1 MNKPLKT
8 TDMKPEQQNE
18 EQMTTTTEEQPQV
31 LARSPQQ
38 VATTD
43 ADLAALAA
51 EARELM
57 DDVRVG
63 DDLKFKKGKWLKAI
77 GDEEIEIS
85 TTATFVVDVRSYKR
99 GWIKWVDRKPVTKI
113 LGRPVDGFVSPVR
126 SRLGDNDE
134 KRWARDSKGAPQDP
148 WQENFLVVMR
158 DLSDDRLCTFTTTSW
173 FGSKALGALLGTY
186 VRDQKKHP
194 GLSPVV
200 LLSSETKPTT
210 NYGDVSAPV
219 LTIVDWQ
226 AFGDGASG
234 STPRPTSSPATR
246 TTAPRCGSSSAC
258 CAAWRSPLTLPSS
271 SPRTR
276 A

>member
-1 MNKPLKT
+1 MTKHVKT
-8 TDMKPEQQNE
+8 TDAKPEQGNE
-18 EQMTTTTEEQPQV
+18 EQPNMTAQQTPALTSQP
-31 LARSPQQ
+31 PTP
-38 VATTD
+38 ATVVD

-57 DDVRVG
+57 DDIRVG
-63 DDLKFKKGKWLKAI
+63 DDLRFKKGKWAKAI
-77 GDEEIEIS
+77 GDEEIEI
-85 TTATFVVDVRSYKR
+85 TGTITFVVDVRSYKR

-113 LGRPVDGFVSPVR
+113 LGRPVDGFASPVR

-134 KRWARDSKGAPQDP
+134 KHWPRDNKGVPQDP

-173 FGSKALGALLGTY
+173 FGSKALGALLGAY

-194 GLSPVV
+194 GLDPVV

-219 LTIVDWQ
+219 LTVVDWQ
-226 AFGDGASG
+226 PFGERASPPG
-234 STPRPTSSPATR
+234 TPLSQPPLPVVQQVLPPPSKPAKKLGDEMDDEI
-246 TTAPRCGSSSAC
+246 PF
-258 CAAWRSPLTLPSS
+258 
-271 SPRTR
+271 
-276 A
+276 